1 MYDEHTD
8 QEPRGSGSTLT
19 LPRPPA
25 SRPPARPTATRP
37 RRRGN
42 PWWSALVAALVAVL
56 VAVPTTLFLAGA
68 GAGGDASPATPEA
81 APIVDV
87 DDGTGQ
93 TMSVEEVAD
102 SLLPSVALVEVQGA
116 RGNGAGSAVTYREN
130 GYLLTNAHV
139 VAEADAVRVT
149 LPDGTPLEAEVVGA
163 DPATDLAVLRVD
175 PDDLP
180 DSGLPV
186 PDFADE
192 LPAVGSTAVAIGSPF
207 GLESTVT
214 AGIVSAVARTVPG
227 LPLTDAIQ
235 TDAPINPGNS
245 GGALVNAR
253 GEVIGINSAIL
264 GANPSAPG
272 NVGIGFAIPTTTALP
287 IAEQL
292 IDQGF
297 VEHAQLGVQGTDVD
311 PSVADA
317 YGLSASEGALV
328 LGVQE
333 GSAAEEAG
341 LTRGDIIT
349 SFGGE
354 PVTSMPELGAL
365 VRAQA
370 PGDDVE
376 LTVVSDDEERTVTI
390 TLGTAPT
397 PPR

>member
-1 MYDEHTD
+1 MYNEDTGRD
-8 QEPRGSGSTLT
+8 PRGAGSTLT
-19 LPRPPA
+19 LPPPPA
-25 SRPPARPTATRP
+25 SSPPVGPTAARSTH
-37 RRRGN
+37 RRGN
-42 PWWSALVAALVAVL
+42 PWLSALVAALVAVL
-56 VAVPTTLFLAGA
+56 VAVPTTLIVAGTPR
-68 GAGGDASPATPEA
+68 GAAPAATPGA
-81 APIVDV
+81 APIADV
-87 DDGTGQ
+87 DRGAGQ
-93 TMSVEEVAD
+93 AMPVEEVAD
-102 SLLPSVALVEVQGA
+102 TLLPSVALVEVQGA
-116 RGNGAGSAVTYREN
+116 RGNGAGSAVTYRQN

-139 VAEADAVRVT
+139 VAEAEAVRVT

-163 DPATDLAVLRVD
+163 DPASDLAVLRVD

-245 GGALVNAR
+245 GGALANVH

-272 NVGIGFAIPTTTALP
+272 NVGIGFAIPATTALP

-297 VEHAQLGVQGTDVD
+297 VEHPQLGIQGTDVD

-333 GSAAEEAG
+333 GSAAAEAG
-341 LTRGDIIT
+341 LERGDIIT
-349 SFGGE
+349 GFGGE
-354 PVTSMPELGAL
+354 QVTSMPELGAL
-365 VRAQA
+365 VRARE
-370 PGDDVE
+370 PGEDVE
-376 LTVVSDDEERTVTI
+376 LTVVRGDDERTVTI